1 MEPNLNASVY
11 RRLVL
16 LSGLLLLGFAAL
28 GGRLV
33 YLHLVPS
40 KQVIHVA
47 IANHQHE
54 TLREP
59 RRGEIRDIRNR
70 VLASSTF
77 VKTVCVDPSIVSV
90 YGPLIARTLAP
101 ILQVPEAE
109 LARLAGQR
117 LRTNDAGVVV
127 TNKFVVLC
135 RKVPNEVWQKAQFA
149 LATMPV
155 AVSTNGLTKA
165 QIAAQ
170 NATLYVVRNKAVFAD
185 AVDDQQRMYPN
196 RTLAAHV
203 VGYLNPFDNAPVRG
217 IEASMNEQ
225 LTGVRG
231 WMTSQT
237 DKRKREVVSLRSQD
251 VQPRNGLNVVLTLDA
266 TAQYVVE
273 EEIAEAMRQHT
284 PISISAIVVRPKT
297 GHILAM
303 ATCPT
308 VDLNSPTNFP
318 LEFHRNQSISAV
330 AEPGSTF
337 KIVVVAAG
345 LNERVVTLRDR
356 IECENGAFHYG
367 GRVLHDHDHYGL
379 LSVEEIITKSSNI
392 GSAKI
397 GLRLGERRLY
407 DYIRAFGFGERSN
420 ITLDREEKGI
430 VRGLERWTKI
440 SNAWI
445 PMGHEIMVTPLQ
457 MVMAMSA
464 IANGGKLM
472 APVLVDHVVDDN
484 NNVVARTQPQALRQ
498 VVSAEAARLTVQ
510 ALKTVVSTNGT
521 APKARLDLY
530 TVAGKTGTAQ
540 KAIGG
545 AYVKGKYF
553 SSFIG
558 FFPADD
564 PELCISVVMDEPRNG
579 YYGGHTAAPVFK
591 KIAERLANYLN
602 IRPDLT
608 PTDSLNPGTPGTPVI
623 PATPAARVAAKR
635 SR

>member
-77 VKTVCVDPSIVSV
+77 VKTVCVDPSVVSV

-101 ILQVPEAE
+101 ILQMPEAE
-109 LARLAGQR
+109 LTRLVGQR
-117 LRTNDAGVVV
+117 LRTNDDGVVV
-127 TNKFVVLC
+127 TNKFVVLR
-135 RKVPNEVWQKAQFA
+135 RKVPNDVWQQAQFA

-155 AVSTNGLTKA
+155 TLSTNGLTKA

-185 AVDDQQRMYPN
+185 AVDDQQRVYPN

-266 TAQYVVE
+266 WRSMWSRRKSRRPCASTRRSAFPPSWCG
-273 EEIAEAMRQHT
+273 RR
-284 PISISAIVVRPKT
+284 PGISSRWRRVR
-297 GHILAM
+297 
-303 ATCPT
+303 
-308 VDLNSPTNFP
+308 
-318 LEFHRNQSISAV
+318 RSI
-330 AEPGSTF
+330 
-337 KIVVVAAG
+337 
-345 LNERVVTLRDR
+345 
-356 IECENGAFHYG
+356 
-367 GRVLHDHDHYGL
+367 
-379 LSVEEIITKSSNI
+379 
-392 GSAKI
+392 
-397 GLRLGERRLY
+397 
-407 DYIRAFGFGERSN
+407 
-420 ITLDREEKGI
+420 
-430 VRGLERWTKI
+430 
-440 SNAWI
+440 
-445 PMGHEIMVTPLQ
+445 
-457 MVMAMSA
+457 
-464 IANGGKLM
+464 
-472 APVLVDHVVDDN
+472 
-484 NNVVARTQPQALRQ
+484 
-498 VVSAEAARLTVQ
+498 
-510 ALKTVVSTNGT
+510 
-521 APKARLDLY
+521 
-530 TVAGKTGTAQ
+530 
-540 KAIGG
+540 
-545 AYVKGKYF
+545 
-553 SSFIG
+553 
-558 FFPADD
+558 
-564 PELCISVVMDEPRNG
+564 
-579 YYGGHTAAPVFK
+579 
-591 KIAERLANYLN
+591 
-602 IRPDLT
+602 
-608 PTDSLNPGTPGTPVI
+608 
-623 PATPAARVAAKR
+623 
-635 SR
+635 